1 MLQRGERVTNDAETD
16 IASMIDAQRR
26 HQLARERAETHE
38 QRMERFA
45 ELQAASFELL
55 RSSPEGYAAFLRRNH
70 TSRRA
75 ELINGIWQPVSP
87 DRPSPEA

>member
-1 MLQRGERVTNDAETD
+1 MTDDAGTD
-16 IASMIDAQRR
+16 IANMMEARRR
-26 HQLARERAETHE
+26 HQQARERAETPE

-45 ELQAASFELL
+45 ELQAASFDLL

-70 TSRRA
+70 KSRRA
-75 ELINGIWQPVSP
+75 EVINGIWQPVSP